1 MSLLRSTIIEQKAN
15 LDSTRGNKMS
25 SQKELI
31 AKLNNLSCITFSGPQ
46 AAEYLQGQVTV
57 DVTKMNSQAA
67 RFGAHCDF
75 KGKAWSVF
83 TALLTDDVYHL
94 IMRKSALEKSM
105 AEFKKYGV
113 FSKVDIQQ
121 SGDEVSFFGVSG
133 TATIAAIS
141 ALFSELSD
149 QHLSVVNN
157 QFGSAICL
165 NINGPRYLLALNASG
180 ASMLNE
186 LPIPKANA
194 DEGDWDAMNIRDAIP
209 YIEAETSNEF
219 VPQMLNLQAVSG
231 IDFDKGCYMGQET
244 IARTKFLGRNKRA
257 SYILSGEC
265 VEIAPQLLPGVVLEK
280 QAGDNWRSGGTVLQS
295 AIYEGNMLMLAVLAN
310 DTQIDD
316 VLRLKAFPEQ
326 RFSVSALPYKL
337 D

>member
-1 MSLLRSTIIEQKAN
+1 
-15 LDSTRGNKMS
+15 MS
-25 SQKELI
+25 SQKELV
-31 AKLNNLSCITFSGPQ
+31 AKLNNLGCITFSGPQ

-83 TALLTDDVYHL
+83 TALLSHDVYQL
-94 IMRKSALEKSM
+94 IMRKSSLEKSM

-113 FSKVDIQQ
+113 FSNVDIQQ

-133 TATIAAIS
+133 TTTIAAIS
-141 ALFSELSD
+141 TLFAGLSD

-165 NINGPRYLLALNASG
+165 NINDPRYLLALNANG
-180 ASMLNE
+180 AAMLSQ
-186 LPIPKANA
+186 LSIPEA
-194 DEGDWDAMNIRDAIP
+194 DTSEEHWDAMNIRDAIP
-209 YIEAETSNEF
+209 YVEAQTSNEF
-219 VPQMLNLQAVSG
+219 VPQMLNLQAVAG

-257 SYILSGEC
+257 SYILIGDD
-265 VEIAPQLLPGVVLEK
+265 VDLAPRLSPGVALEK

-295 AIYEGNMLMLAVLAN
+295 AVFEANTLMLAVLAN

-316 VLRLKAFPEQ
+316 VLRLKEFPEQ
-326 RFSVSALPYKL
+326 QFKVSALPYKL

>member
-1 MSLLRSTIIEQKAN
+1 
-15 LDSTRGNKMS
+15 MS

-31 AKLNNLSCITFSGPQ
+31 AKLTNLSCITFSGPQ

-57 DVTKMNSQAA
+57 DVAKMNSQAA

-83 TALLTDDVYHL
+83 TALLTHDVFQL

-121 SGDEVSFFGVSG
+121 SGDDLSFFGVSG
-133 TATIAAIS
+133 TKTTAAIS
-141 ALFSELSD
+141 ALFTGLSD
-149 QHLSVVNN
+149 QHLSVVSNEL
-157 QFGSAICL
+157 GSVICI
-165 NINGPRYLLALNASG
+165 NINGPRYLLALNADG
-180 ASMLNE
+180 ASMLSQ
-186 LPIPKANA
+186 LPMPQAYT

-209 YIEAETSNEF
+209 YVEAETSNEF
-219 VPQMLNLQAVSG
+219 VPQMMNLQAVSG

-257 SYILSGEC
+257 SYILTGEG
-265 VEIAPQLLPGVVLEK
+265 VQIAPHLSPGVALEK
-280 QAGDNWRSGGTVLQS
+280 QAGENWRSGGTVLQS
-295 AIYEGNMLMLAVLAN
+295 AVYEGNTLMLAVLAN

-316 VLRLKAFPEQ
+316 VLRLKEFPEQ
-326 RFSVSALPYKL
+326 QFTVSALPYKL

>member
-1 MSLLRSTIIEQKAN
+1 MSLLRSSATEQMAN
-15 LDSTRGNKMS
+15 LDSIKGDKMS

-31 AKLNNLSCITFSGPQ
+31 AKLNHLGCITFSGPQ
-46 AAEYLQGQVTV
+46 AAEYLQGQVSV
-57 DVTKMNSQAA
+57 DVAKMNTQAA

-83 TALLTDDVYHL
+83 TALLNNNVYYL
-94 IMRKSALEKSM
+94 VMRKSALEKSM

-113 FSKVDIQQ
+113 FSKVDIKQ
-121 SGDEVSFFGVSG
+121 SGDELSFFGVSG
-133 TATIAAIS
+133 TNTTEAIS
-141 ALFSELSD
+141 ALFTELND
-149 QHLSVVNN
+149 QHLSVVNSE
-157 QFGSAICL
+157 FGSAICL
-165 NINGPRYLLALNASG
+165 NINGPRYLLALNAEG
-180 ASMLNE
+180 ASMLSQ
-186 LPIPKANA
+186 LPMTDVSA
-194 DEGDWDAMNIRDAIP
+194 DEGAWDVMNIRDALP
-209 YIEAETSNEF
+209 YVEAETSNEF

-257 SYILSGEC
+257 SYILTGEG
-265 VEIAPQLLPGVVLEK
+265 VDITPQLSPGAALEK

-295 AIYEGNMLMLAVLAN
+295 AIDEGNTLLLAVLAN

-316 VLRLKAFPEQ
+316 VLRLKEFPEQ
-326 RFSVSALPYKL
+326 QFTVSALPYKL

>member
-1 MSLLRSTIIEQKAN
+1 
-15 LDSTRGNKMS
+15 MS

-31 AKLNNLSCITFSGPQ
+31 AKLDNLGCITFSGPQ
-46 AAEYLQGQVTV
+46 AAEYLQGQVTI
-57 DVTKMNSQAA
+57 DVVKMSQHSA

-83 TALLTDDVYHL
+83 TALLTHDVYKL
-94 IMRKSALEKSM
+94 IMRESVLEKSM

-121 SGDEVSFFGVSG
+121 SGDDLSFFGVSG
-133 TATIAAIS
+133 SNTTAAIS
-141 ALFSELSD
+141 ALFNDLSGK
-149 QHLSVVNN
+149 HLSVVTNE
-157 QFGSAICL
+157 FGSAICI
-165 NINGPRYLLALNASG
+165 NINGPRYLLALNAEG
-180 ASMLNE
+180 ASMLSQ
-186 LPIPKANA
+186 LPMPEGYA
-194 DEGDWDAMNIRDAIP
+194 DQDNWDAMNIRDAIP
-209 YIEAETSNEF
+209 YVEAETSNEF

-257 SYILSGEC
+257 SYILMGKG
-265 VEIAPQLLPGVVLEK
+265 VDIAPHLSPGSALEK
-280 QAGDNWRSGGTVLQS
+280 KAGDNWRSGGTVLQS
-295 AIYEGNMLMLAVLAN
+295 AAVEGNTLMLAVLAN

-316 VLRLKAFPEQ
+316 VLRLKEFPEQ
-326 RFSVSALPYKL
+326 QFSVSALPYKL

>member
-1 MSLLRSTIIEQKAN
+1 
-15 LDSTRGNKMS
+15 MS
-25 SQKELI
+25 SQKELV
-31 AKLNNLSCITFSGPQ
+31 AKLNNLGCITFSGPQ

-83 TALLTDDVYHL
+83 TALLSHDVYQL
-94 IMRKSALEKSM
+94 IMRKSSLEKSM

-113 FSKVDIQQ
+113 FSNVDIQQ

-133 TATIAAIS
+133 TTTIAAIS
-141 ALFSELSD
+141 TLFAGLSD

-165 NINGPRYLLALNASG
+165 NINDPRYLLALNANG
-180 ASMLNE
+180 AAMLSQ
-186 LPIPKANA
+186 LSIPEA
-194 DEGDWDAMNIRDAIP
+194 DTSEEHWDAMNIRDAIP
-209 YIEAETSNEF
+209 YVEAQTSNEF
-219 VPQMLNLQAVSG
+219 VPQMLNLQAVAG

-257 SYILSGEC
+257 SYILIG
-265 VEIAPQLLPGVVLEK
+265 
-280 QAGDNWRSGGTVLQS
+280 
-295 AIYEGNMLMLAVLAN
+295 
-310 DTQIDD
+310 DD
-316 VLRLKAFPEQ
+316 VDLAPRL
-326 RFSVSALPYKL
+326 
-337 D
+337 